1 MIRIRFV
8 RFSKHAEERIDSRL
22 NKLVSKDEVV
32 RAIAIKRE
40 FDSGRTYLQIKKVE
54 FTEVADPS
62 VKPDGIARGDTIVAA
77 LDVEQNICHVTTV
90 MLRKARSNSNIY
102 TKIVS

>member
-1 MIRIRFV
+1 MVNIRFV
-8 RFSKHAEERIDSRL
+8 RFSRHAEERIDSRL

-77 LDVEQNICHVTTV
+77 LDVE
-90 MLRKARSNSNIY
+90 
-102 TKIVS
+102 